1 MFSEKV
7 RSDQVSR
14 NDEEHIDTNEP
25 AAEVLRPQVV
35 KKNYQ
40 NGERSQRLDICS
52 QTLWLY

>member
-1 MFSEKV
+1 
-7 RSDQVSR
+7 
-14 NDEEHIDTNEP
+14 
-25 AAEVLRPQVV
+25 VV